1 MGDCAAG
8 SYTLKIKGNAGAPYS
23 VRVLE
28 YDEDCNDTDNTY
40 SGVLDSSGEAAVD
53 IQHQA
58 AATFIDMAPIGD
70 LSLGAGF
77 VCEDGIVT
85 ADTPDGF
92 YVQPAETLVPA
103 VFVESATKPEPGSRI
118 TKIQGV
124 ISERDGVKCVTASD
138 VEVTPGYG
146 DWVSPVGVSAVKAG
160 TTFHLLSKVWGTV
173 TDSGDGSVILD
184 DSLSVPCD
192 DTQYPVGSVISAVG
206 VEENGVLYLRDPS
219 DVVVYSLGNGPS
231 ARMVQR
237 MAQRSVMVPAL
248 PGTQDRI
255 AWALDEQDGTEVEL
269 HCELVAA
276 ASAGEFSIREY
287 SVGSS
292 NVLQVLGCWGI
303 EPWETVHVTGRLTT
317 LGPGGRALVNAQVW
331 VYTDSIGEVVRHPML
346 PLKDEL
352 GDMRMDWPWKRP
364 VMCGD

>member
-1 MGDCAAG
+1 M
-8 SYTLKIKGNAGAPYS
+8 
-23 VRVLE
+23 
-28 YDEDCNDTDNTY
+28 
-40 SGVLDSSGEAAVD
+40 
-53 IQHQA
+53 
-58 AATFIDMAPIGD
+58 
-70 LSLGAGF
+70 
-77 VCEDGIVT
+77 
-85 ADTPDGF
+85 
-92 YVQPAETLVPA
+92 
-103 VFVESATKPEPGSRI
+103 
-118 TKIQGV
+118 
-124 ISERDGVKCVTASD
+124 
-138 VEVTPGYG
+138 
-146 DWVSPVGVSAVKAG
+146 
-160 TTFHLLSKVWGTV
+160 
-173 TDSGDGSVILD
+173 
-184 DSLSVPCD
+184 
-192 DTQYPVGSVISAVG
+192 
-206 VEENGVLYLRDPS
+206 LYLRDPS

-303 EPWETVHVTGRLTT
+303 EPWETVDVTGRLTT
-317 LGPGGRALVNAQVW
+317 LGSGGRALVNAQVW

-352 GDMRMDWPWKRP
+352 VTSGWIGRGSAW
-364 VMCGD
+364 